1 MMRGRGDG
9 WVREAGEPLSAGDKG
24 VGEKGIG
31 NMIETAKDIKLNV
44 LPLELFCEHL
54 YYYEGPCRFGSG
66 DALQPGYDEIV
77 FAERAKK
84 FIADIKA
91 HVPEGTVVMDPV
103 LFRRTDDWDEPE
115 AQWEAM
121 EAAVNAADVVVPM
134 AGAGVQDLAFKFA
147 QRFKKT
153 MCYCPSSG
161 AFNVPDVPA
170 AIAARNVGYACYSE
184 YRWEDFVLRMV
195 ALRAKKI
202 IARTKY
208 LCVTRFDGTQS
219 VSRPDSFT
227 SLDHITQRFGTR
239 FHFANIHEFFDCMS
253 AAVPEGNHT
262 TPGRKTLNVDECDL
276 KRANDI
282 CDELIDGAENVG
294 MSREAMLPSVVAY
307 VITQKFMDHFDCNA
321 FSIPCPDACST
332 RRLNEGRF
340 TMCLTHALNAEA
352 GIPSACEYDLPAA
365 LSEQALI
372 AVSGRSP
379 YMGNTCPIPVL
390 DGRFKHVFGA
400 TEEQLEELAQDPENI
415 DRLWMTQHSVAHRC
429 HPDPSAYAPY
439 GIAPFAY
446 DQKFGATLRYDF
458 SRDKGEY
465 VTLCKFS
472 PDGSKMFIGKAEI
485 VESSGKD
492 KENCTQLVFY
502 RFKDS
507 LKAHRAQCKVG
518 IHVALVYGDYTKELI
533 ALAEAL
539 DVEPLVVE

>member
-1 MMRGRGDG
+1 
-9 WVREAGEPLSAGDKG
+9 
-24 VGEKGIG
+24 
-31 NMIETAKDIKLNV
+31 MIEKAKDITLNV

-66 DALQPGYDEIV
+66 DALRPGYDELA

-84 FIADIKA
+84 FVSDIKA
-91 HVPEGTVVMDPV
+91 HVPEGINVMEPV
-103 LFRRTDDWDEPE
+103 LFRRTDDWEEPE
-115 AQWEAM
+115 EQWVAM

-161 AFNVPDVPA
+161 AFNVPDVPS
-170 AIAARNVGYACYSE
+170 AIAARNVDYACYSE
-184 YRWEDFVLRMV
+184 YRWEDFVLRLV
-195 ALRAKKI
+195 ALRAKKV

-239 FHFANIHEFFDCMS
+239 FHFANIHEFFDCMEE
-253 AAVPEGNHT
+253 ATPEGNHT
-262 TPGRKTLNVDECDL
+262 TPGRKTLNVDEGDL
-276 KRANDI
+276 KRANEI
-282 CDELIDGAENVG
+282 CDELIGGAESVG
-294 MSREAMLPSVVAY
+294 MSRELMLPSVVAY
-307 VITQKFMDHFDCNA
+307 VVTRKFMDRFDCNA

-332 RRLNEGRF
+332 RRLNEGKF

-352 GIPSACEYDLPAA
+352 GIPSSCEYDLPAA

-372 AVSGRSP
+372 AVSGMSP

-390 DGRFKHVFGA
+390 DGRFKQVFGA
-400 TEEQLEELAQDPENI
+400 TKEKLEELAKDPENI

-429 HPDPSAYAPY
+429 HPDPSAQAPY
-439 GIAPFAY
+439 RIAPFAY

-458 SRDKGEY
+458 SRDKGQCI
-465 VTLCKFS
+465 TLCKFS

-485 VESSGKD
+485 VDSSGKD

-507 LKAHRAQCKVG
+507 LAAHRAQCKVG
-518 IHVALVYGDYTKELI
+518 IHIALVYGDYTKELG

-539 DVEPLVVE
+539 DVEPLFVE